1 MQIFFC
7 KIVLLIFMKASTLH
21 DQNPLT
27 ETLFQLNPKRTK
39 PELGQPPFHFEQG
52 FRKRSVSF
60 AAVC

>member
-1 MQIFFC
+1 
-7 KIVLLIFMKASTLH
+7 MKGSALH

-27 ETLFQLNPKRTK
+27 ENLFQFISKRRK
-39 PELGQPPFHFEQG
+39 PELGQPLFHFEEG